1 MSLLDD
7 LLDRPA
13 SQKIA
18 LVGGVVLALITMDW
32 TYWYG
37 PNSDALASLSSK
49 AEDLRAEL
57 DTKKTRTNARAA
69 AEQDLRELNAKLKQA
84 AARLPDQRE
93 IADLLSDVA
102 ASGRAAGLDITLF
115 RQKPEGYHEFYADVP
130 VQMEMR
136 GTFDDV
142 VDFLDRVGRMD
153 RIVNVADIALK
164 RPQVEN
170 DRVMLQASCTTTTF
184 RFLDEQERARLAE
197 EKKKAPQAA
206 KKGKG
211 A

>member
-1 MSLLDD
+1 MSVLDD

-13 SQKIA
+13 NQKVAII
-18 LVGGVVLALITMDW
+18 GGILLGVLALDW
-32 TYWYG
+32 TYWFQ
-37 PNSDALASLSSK
+37 PNSDELSNLTSK
-49 AEDLRAEL
+49 VEDLRTELETKRVRANAKAVAE
-57 DTKKTRTNARAA
+57 R
-69 AEQDLRELNAKLKQA
+69 DLRELNAQLKEA

-93 IADLLSDVA
+93 IADLLSNVA

-115 RQKPEGYHEFYADVP
+115 RQKPEVYHEFYADVP

-136 GTFDDV
+136 GTYGDV
-142 VDFLDRVGRMD
+142 IDFLDRVGKMD
-153 RIVNVADIALK
+153 RIVNVVDIALK

-170 DRVMLQASCTTTTF
+170 DRVELFASCTTTTF
-184 RFLDEQERARLAE
+184 RFLDEAERARIAE
-197 EKKKAPQAA
+197 EKKKAQPAG

>member
-1 MSLLDD
+1 VSVLDD
-7 LLDRPA
+7 VLDRPA
-13 SQKIA
+13 SQKLAIVGGLILA
-18 LVGGVVLALITMDW
+18 LVTIDW

-37 PNSDALASLSSK
+37 PNGEALSALYSK

-57 DTKKTRTNARAA
+57 DTKKARTNAKAA
-69 AEQDLRELNAKLKQA
+69 AEKELRDLNGQLKEA

-93 IADLLSDVA
+93 IADLLSEVA

-115 RQKPEGYHEFYADVP
+115 RQKPEAYHEFYADVP

-153 RIVNVADIALK
+153 RIVNVSDIALK
-164 RPQVEN
+164 RPQVDN
-170 DRVMLQASCTTTTF
+170 DQVVLQASCTTTTF

-197 EKKKAPQAA
+197 EKKKGQQAG

>member
-13 SQKIA
+13 SQKVAIVGA
-18 LVGGVVLALITMDW
+18 VIMGLVLLDW

-37 PNSDALASLSSK
+37 PNSDALATLSSK
-49 AEDLRAEL
+49 AEDLRTEL
-57 DTKKTRTNARAA
+57 DTKRARTNAKAA
-69 AEQDLRELNAKLKQA
+69 AERDLRALNAQLKEA

-115 RQKPEGYHEFYADVP
+115 RQKPEAYHDFYADVP

-136 GTFDDV
+136 GTYNDV
-142 VDFLDRVGRMD
+142 IDFLDRVGRMD
-153 RIVNVADIALK
+153 RIVNVSDISLK
-164 RPQVEN
+164 QPEVTN
-170 DRVMLQASCTTTTF
+170 DKVVLHASCTTTTF

-197 EKKKAPQAA
+197 EKKKAPGA
-206 KKGKG
+206 KKGNG